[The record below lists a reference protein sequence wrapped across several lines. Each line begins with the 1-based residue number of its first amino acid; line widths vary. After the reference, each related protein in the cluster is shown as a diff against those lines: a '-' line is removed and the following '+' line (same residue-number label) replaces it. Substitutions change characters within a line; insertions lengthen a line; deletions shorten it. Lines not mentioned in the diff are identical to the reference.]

1 MNIKKNIENGSTNM
15 KKLLVQNN
23 FIEKEDYEILNVE
36 DLGPQGGFWC
46 NNELTKYI
54 NDNIIYIKIYIYIN
68 NIMNIFIDGDK
79 SAFASKSAILKFKE
93 YVKKNNVFDIVDLQI
108 KYIHYDYKLELSEKT
123 DDYIKFNITLKNN
136 INTNKLNKNKIKN
149 KLNEFKSSR
158 AKLDDSKNDTNN
170 LYNRLKNLNSKI
182 PLPSPE
188 DVKKEPEKYKPI
200 LEVLINTLSKKLG
213 DNSNYIKYFKLLNEE
228 IGEVNINTEQLVNIN
243 TEQVLNNN
251 NTVISEDNK
260 IDLVENV
267 KGNNI
272 ENNDTD
278 TEEEYIIT

>member
-1 MNIKKNIENGSTNM
+1 
-15 KKLLVQNN
+15 
-23 FIEKEDYEILNVE
+23 
-36 DLGPQGGFWC
+36 
-46 NNELTKYI
+46 
-54 NDNIIYIKIYIYIN
+54 
-68 NIMNIFIDGDK
+68 MNIFIDGDK

-108 KYIHYDYKLELSEKT
+108 KYIHYDYKLELSERT
-123 DDYIKFNITLKNN
+123 DNYIKFNIILKNN
-136 INTNKLNKNKIKN
+136 INTNKLNKNKIKD
-149 KLNEFKSSR
+149 KINEFKSSR

-228 IGEVNINTEQLVNIN
+228 LGEVNINTEQL
-243 TEQVLNNN
+243 LNNN
-251 NTVISEDNK
+251 NNNTLINEDNK

-278 TEEEYIIT
+278 TDTDEEYIIT